1 MLQKFSNL
9 TVVDVEIIINQVRKL
24 ISQSIFAVEF
34 LFIFCLL
41 SGSLVL
47 WASLASS
54 REERIREVTILRTM
68 GATKQQLAFSQF
80 FELFVVGFT
89 SGFIATLMAQLLAI
103 GISNFVFEFE
113 INFSY
118 IPILLGGLV
127 GAFFSVISG
136 TIALRGVLETPSIK
150 SLREVI

>member
-1 MLQKFSNL
+1 
-9 TVVDVEIIINQVRKL
+9 
-24 ISQSIFAVEF
+24 
-34 LFIFCLL
+34 
-41 SGSLVL
+41 
-47 WASLASS
+47 
-54 REERIREVTILRTM
+54 M

-80 FELFVVGFT
+80 FELLVVGFT